1 MEKYQGCSKT
11 EKPIVAAIGQSQT
24 KPEGKV
30 SMNELTLAS
39 NETNV
44 TMSSRE
50 IAELTGKKHADIC
63 RDIRVMLAE
72 MYEGNEKDYIRNA
85 DLLYLTN
92 HSVSCIHYDESNPNA
107 WEYLLDRY
115 HSEILVTGYDVKRR
129 AAVIKRWYD
138 LETGKVNP
146 MAALNDPEF
155 LRSTLLTYSEKVIAL
170 EHTNKELSNKVECMS
185 NLFKE
190 GMTPTQFCK
199 MLNGVNTQQVQ
210 IWLAER
216 NWLYNESKS
225 GKNVR
230 WRVASYAR
238 DKYMTE
244 NQSEINPHG
253 YEPFI
258 KYQPVLLK
266 KGAKRI
272 YDLYLACEL
281 PMKKNWDGLFTH
293 DKEFKAVA

>member
-1 MEKYQGCSKT
+1 
-11 EKPIVAAIGQSQT
+11 
-24 KPEGKV
+24 
-30 SMNELTLAS
+30 MNELTLAS

-50 IAELTGKKHADIC
+50 IAELTNKQVKHIHVDIWNMTEQLYGIKKDG
-63 RDIRVMLAE
+63 RDFDHYKNQKVTLSSGISITIDSRG
-72 MYEGNEKDYIRNA
+72 Y
-85 DLLYLTN
+85 
-92 HSVSCIHYDESNPNA
+92 VSEFN
-107 WEYLLDRY
+107 LDRY
-115 HSEILVTGYDVKRR
+115 HTEVLITGYDLKRR

-210 IWLAER
+210 MWLAER

-272 YDLYLACEL
+272 YDLYLAGEL

>member
-1 MEKYQGCSKT
+1 
-11 EKPIVAAIGQSQT
+11 
-24 KPEGKV
+24 
-30 SMNELTLAS
+30 MNELTLAS

-44 TMSSRE
+44 TMSS
-50 IAELTGKKHADIC
+50 IDFLNNIINPA
-63 RDIRVMLAE
+63 RVMFGE
-72 MYEGNEKDYIRNA
+72 NEVKNA
-85 DLLYLTN
+85 
-92 HSVSCIHYDESNPNA
+92 HF
-107 WEYLLDRY
+107 
-115 HSEILVTGYDVKRR
+115 
-129 AAVIKRWYD
+129 IKRIEDELDDLPAVKIFNRFGNDVRVYD
-138 LETGKVNP
+138 LNMDQLMLVGMRESKAVRRSVLRELKSLQRKTVSP
-146 MAALNDPEF
+146 MAVLNDPEF

-210 IWLAER
+210 MWLAER

-272 YDLYLACEL
+272 YDLYLAGEL

-293 DKEFKAVA
+293 DKELKTAA